1 MHKKN
6 NYLHRLVTVICF
18 TLIFLIP
25 SISLSASI
33 KEYRIWKAIG
43 ARVAWEASRLTGHR
57 FGTGNPIALTNA
69 GYAEIEGYS
78 TQGCMDGLTRRLGVT
93 RGSNTLLEIHSRYDK
108 PLWFFIYY
116 KKSGVGVYLEV
127 NPEAIPGLVNK
138 ADKHGFSQIAGNK
151 LRIPASQ
158 LFTRTAVEKIQ
169 AEHLFANAEEY
180 NEKFANKIFGGN
192 EFRIVT
198 IANAVAAGAPAYAIR
213 AFEFHDHFCPGVL
226 SGILMVNYIK
236 EYFPLHSP
244 GDNYFVLTVKP
255 WCKEDALIVLL
266 NTTPGKKG
274 YAISYPSEEDIAQWK
289 EGAKNAATIIFRQ
302 DGATKKWEGR
312 LLGFS
317 FDKANEMHE
326 FPDYGSSL
334 LNKLYSD
341 LWYLDYFDQPELF
354 VSVIKEFELAE
365 GEDPKAWA
373 RPGVN
378 PLEKLDMIR
387 N

>member
-1 MHKKN
+1 MHKKY
-6 NYLHRLVTVICF
+6 NYLSGLVAIICF

-25 SISLSASI
+25 SISLSASS
-33 KEYRIWKAIG
+33 KEYRVWKAIG
-43 ARVAWEASRLTGHR
+43 ARVAWESSRLTGQR
-57 FGTGNPIALTNA
+57 LGTGDPIALTNA
-69 GYAEIEGYS
+69 GYAEIDGYS
-78 TQGCMDGLTRRLGVT
+78 TQGCMDGLTWRLGVT

-108 PLWFFIYY
+108 ALWFFIYY

-127 NPEAIPGLVNK
+127 NPEAIPELVNK
-138 ADKHGFSQIAGNK
+138 PDKHGFSQIAGNK

-158 LFTRTAVEKIQ
+158 LFTRTAVEKIK

-180 NEKFANKIFGGN
+180 NKKFKNKIFGGN

-213 AFEFHDHFCPGVL
+213 AFEFHDHYCPGVL

-236 EYFPLHSP
+236 EYFSLQSP
-244 GDNYFVLTVKP
+244 GDNYFVLTVNP

-274 YAISYPSEEDIAQWK
+274 YAISYPSEGDIAQWK

-334 LNKLYSD
+334 LNKLYSA
-341 LWYLDYFDQPELF
+341 LWYLDYLDQPELF
-354 VSVIKEFELAE
+354 VSIIKEFELAE

-373 RPGVN
+373 RPGVS
-378 PLEKLDMIR
+378 PLEKLDLIQD
-387 N
+387 

>member
-6 NYLHRLVTVICF
+6 NCLYGLVTIICF
-18 TLIFLIP
+18 TFIFFIP
-25 SISLSASI
+25 SISFSASS
-33 KEYRIWKAIG
+33 KEYRVWKAIG
-43 ARVAWEASRLTGHR
+43 ARVAWESSRLTGQR
-57 FGTGNPIALTNA
+57 PGTDDPIALTNA
-69 GYAEIEGYS
+69 GYAEIDGHS
-78 TQGCMDGLTRRLGVT
+78 TQGCMDGLTWRLGVT
-93 RGSNTLLEIHSRYDK
+93 RGNNTLLEIHSRYDK
-108 PLWFFIYY
+108 ALWFFIYY

-127 NPEAIPGLVNK
+127 NPEVIPGLVNN
-138 ADKHGFSQIAGNK
+138 ADKHGFSQIARNN

-158 LFTRTAVEKIQ
+158 LFTRMAVENIK

-180 NEKFANKIFGGN
+180 NEKFKKKIFGGN

-198 IANAVAAGAPAYAIR
+198 IANGVAAGAPAYAIR
-213 AFEFHDHFCPGVL
+213 AFEFHDHYCPGVL

-236 EYFPLHSP
+236 EYFPLQSP
-244 GDNYFVLTVKP
+244 DDRYFVLTVKP

-266 NTTPGKKG
+266 DTTPGKKG
-274 YAISYPSEEDIAQWK
+274 YAVSYPNEEDTEQWK
-289 EGAKNAATIIFRQ
+289 EEAKNAATIIFLQ
-302 DGATKKWEGR
+302 DGTTKKWEGR

-317 FDKANEMHE
+317 FDKANEMHD
-326 FPDYGSSL
+326 FPDYGSSV

-341 LWYLDYFDQPELF
+341 LWYLNYFDQPELF

-365 GEDPKAWA
+365 GEDPKDWA

-378 PLEKLDMIR
+378 PLEKLDLIQ

>member
-1 MHKKN
+1 MQKKN
-6 NYLHRLVTVICF
+6 NHLSGLVTIICF

-25 SISLSASI
+25 SISLSASS
-33 KEYRIWKAIG
+33 KEYRVWKAIG
-43 ARVAWEASRLTGHR
+43 TRVAWESSQLAGQRL
-57 FGTGNPIALTNA
+57 GTGDPIALTNA
-69 GYAEIEGYS
+69 GYAEIDRHS
-78 TQGCMDGLTRRLGVT
+78 TQGCIDGLTSRLGVT

-116 KKSGVGVYLEV
+116 KESGVGAYLEI
-127 NPEAIPGLVNK
+127 NPEVIPELTNNANK
-138 ADKHGFSQIAGNK
+138 HKFRRRAKNN

-158 LFTRTAVEKIQ
+158 LFIRTAVENIK

-198 IANAVAAGAPAYAIR
+198 IANGVAAGAPAYAIR
-213 AFEFHDHFCPGVL
+213 AFEFHDHYCPGVL

-236 EYFPLHSP
+236 EYFPLQSP
-244 GDNYFVLTVKP
+244 DDRYFVLTVKP
-255 WCKEDALIVLL
+255 WCKEDALMVLL
-266 NTTPGKKG
+266 DTTPGKKG
-274 YAISYPSEEDIAQWK
+274 YAISYPNKEDTAQWK
-289 EGAKNAATIIFRQ
+289 EEAKNAATIIFRQ
-302 DGATKKWEGR
+302 NGTTKRWEGR

-317 FDKANEMHE
+317 FDKANDIHE
-326 FPDYGSSL
+326 FPDYGSSV

-341 LWYLDYFDQPELF
+341 LWYLDYLDQPELF

-365 GEDPKAWA
+365 GEDPKDWA

-378 PLEKLDMIR
+378 PLEKLDLIQD
-387 N
+387 

>member
-6 NYLHRLVTVICF
+6 NCLYGLVTIICF
-18 TLIFLIP
+18 TFIFFIP
-25 SISLSASI
+25 SISFSAPT
-33 KEYRIWKAIG
+33 KEYRVWKAIG
-43 ARVAWEASRLTGHR
+43 TRVAWESSQLTGQR
-57 FGTGNPIALTNA
+57 LETGDPIALTNA
-69 GYAEIEGYS
+69 GYAEIDGYS
-78 TQGCMDGLTRRLGVT
+78 TQGCMDGLTSRLGVT

-116 KKSGVGVYLEV
+116 RKSGVGAYLEI
-127 NPEAIPGLVNK
+127 NPEVIPELINNANK
-138 ADKHGFSQIAGNK
+138 HKFRRRAKNN

-158 LFTRTAVEKIQ
+158 LFIRTAVENIK

-213 AFEFHDHFCPGVL
+213 AFEFHDHYCPGVL
-226 SGILMVNYIK
+226 SGIIMANYIK
-236 EYFPLHSP
+236 ECFPLQSP
-244 GDNYFVLTVKP
+244 DDRYFVLTVKP

-274 YAISYPSEEDIAQWK
+274 YAISYPNEEDTAQWK
-289 EGAKNAATIIFRQ
+289 EEAKNAATIIFRQ
-302 DGATKKWEGR
+302 DSETKKWEGR

-317 FDKANEMHE
+317 FDTANEMHE
-326 FPDYGSSL
+326 FPDYGSSV
-334 LNKLYSD
+334 LNKLYSA
-341 LWYLDYFDQPELF
+341 LWYLDYLDQPELF
-354 VSVIKEFELAE
+354 VSVIKEFELAQ
-365 GEDPKAWA
+365 GEDPKDWA

-378 PLEKLDMIR
+378 PLEKLDMIQ

>member
-6 NYLHRLVTVICF
+6 NCLYGLVTIICF

-25 SISLSASI
+25 SISLSASS
-33 KEYRIWKAIG
+33 KEYRVWKAIG
-43 ARVAWEASRLTGHR
+43 TRVAWESSQLTGQR
-57 FGTGNPIALTNA
+57 LGTGNPIALTNA
-69 GYAEIEGYS
+69 GYAEIDGYS
-78 TQGCMDGLTRRLGVT
+78 TQGCMDGLTSRLGVT

-116 KKSGVGVYLEV
+116 RKSGVGVYLEV
-127 NPEAIPGLVNK
+127 NPEVMPELINNANK
-138 ADKHGFSQIAGNK
+138 HKFRRRAKNN

-158 LFTRTAVEKIQ
+158 LFIRTAVENIK

-213 AFEFHDHFCPGVL
+213 AFEFHDHYCPGVL
-226 SGILMVNYIK
+226 SGIIMANYIK
-236 EYFPLHSP
+236 ECFPLQSP
-244 GDNYFVLTVKP
+244 DDRYFVLTVKP

-266 NTTPGKKG
+266 DTTPGKKG
-274 YAISYPSEEDIAQWK
+274 YAISYPNEEDTAQWK
-289 EGAKNAATIIFRQ
+289 EEAKNAATIIFRQ
-302 DGATKKWEGR
+302 DSETKKWEGR

-317 FDKANEMHE
+317 FDTANEMHE
-326 FPDYGSSL
+326 FPDYGSSV
-334 LNKLYSD
+334 LNKLYSA
-341 LWYLDYFDQPELF
+341 LWYLDYLDQPELF
-354 VSVIKEFELAE
+354 VSVIKEFELAQ
-365 GEDPKAWA
+365 GEDPKDWA

-378 PLEKLDMIR
+378 PLEKLDMIQ

>member
-6 NYLHRLVTVICF
+6 NCLYGLVTIICF

-25 SISLSASI
+25 SISLSASS
-33 KEYRIWKAIG
+33 KEYRVWKAIG
-43 ARVAWEASRLTGHR
+43 TRVAWESSQLTGQR
-57 FGTGNPIALTNA
+57 LGTGNPIALTNA
-69 GYAEIEGYS
+69 GYAEIDGYS
-78 TQGCMDGLTRRLGVT
+78 TQGCMDGLTSRLGVT

-116 KKSGVGVYLEV
+116 RKSGVGVYLEV
-127 NPEAIPGLVNK
+127 NPEVMPELINNANK
-138 ADKHGFSQIAGNK
+138 HKFRRRAKNN

-158 LFTRTAVEKIQ
+158 LFIRTAVENIK

-213 AFEFHDHFCPGVL
+213 AFEFHDHYCPGVL
-226 SGILMVNYIK
+226 SGIIMANYIK
-236 EYFPLHSP
+236 ECFPLQSP
-244 GDNYFVLTVKP
+244 DDRYFVLTVKP

-266 NTTPGKKG
+266 DTTPGKKG
-274 YAISYPSEEDIAQWK
+274 YAISYPNEEDTAQWK
-289 EGAKNAATIIFRQ
+289 EEAKNAATIIFRQ
-302 DGATKKWEGR
+302 DSETKKWKGR

-317 FDKANEMHE
+317 FDTANEMHE
-326 FPDYGSSL
+326 FPDYGSSV
-334 LNKLYSD
+334 LNKLYSA
-341 LWYLDYFDQPELF
+341 LWYLDYLDQSELF
-354 VSVIKEFELAE
+354 VSVIKEFELAQ
-365 GEDPKAWA
+365 GEDPKDWA

-378 PLEKLDMIR
+378 PLEKLDMIQ

>member
-1 MHKKN
+1 MQKKN
-6 NYLHRLVTVICF
+6 NHLSGLVTIICF

-25 SISLSASI
+25 SISLSASS
-33 KEYRIWKAIG
+33 KEYRVWKAIG
-43 ARVAWEASRLTGHR
+43 ARVAWESSQLAGQRPETGD
-57 FGTGNPIALTNA
+57 PIALTNA
-69 GYAEIEGYS
+69 GYAEIDGYS

-108 PLWFFIYY
+108 PLWFFVYY

-127 NPEAIPGLVNK
+127 NPEVIPELINNANK
-138 ADKHGFSQIAGNK
+138 HKFRRRAKNN
-151 LRIPASQ
+151 LRIPSSR
-158 LFTRTAVEKIQ
+158 LFIRTAVENIK
-169 AEHLFANAEEY
+169 AEHLFLNAEEY

-213 AFEFHDHFCPGVL
+213 SFEFHDHYCPGVL
-226 SGILMVNYIK
+226 SGILMANYIK
-236 EYFPLHSP
+236 EYFPLQSP

-274 YAISYPSEEDIAQWK
+274 YAISYPNEEDTAQWK
-289 EGAKNAATIIFRQ
+289 EEAKNAATIIFRQ
-302 DGATKKWEGR
+302 DSETKKWEGR

-317 FDKANEMHE
+317 FDTANEMHE
-326 FPDYGSSL
+326 FPDYGSSV
-334 LNKLYSD
+334 LNKLYSA
-341 LWYLDYFDQPELF
+341 LWYLDYLDQPELF
-354 VSVIKEFELAE
+354 VSVIKEFELTE
-365 GEDPKAWA
+365 GEDPKDWA

-378 PLEKLDMIR
+378 PLEKLDMIQD
-387 N
+387 

>member
-6 NYLHRLVTVICF
+6 NCLYGLVTIICF
-18 TLIFLIP
+18 TFFFFIP
-25 SISLSASI
+25 SIAFSASS
-33 KEYRIWKAIG
+33 KEYRVWKAIG
-43 ARVAWEASRLTGHR
+43 TRVAWESSRLSGQR
-57 FGTGNPIALTNA
+57 PGTGDPIALTNA
-69 GYAEIEGYS
+69 GYAEIDGYS
-78 TQGCMDGLTRRLGVT
+78 TQGCMDGLTWRLGVT

-116 KKSGVGVYLEV
+116 RKSGVGVYLEI
-127 NPEAIPGLVNK
+127 NPEVIPELINNVNK
-138 ADKHGFSQIAGNK
+138 HKFSRIVKNN

-158 LFTRTAVEKIQ
+158 LFIRTAVENIK

-198 IANAVAAGAPAYAIR
+198 IANGVAAGAPAYAIR
-213 AFEFHDHFCPGVL
+213 AFEFHDHYCPGVL

-236 EYFPLHSP
+236 EYFPLQSS
-244 GDNYFVLTVKP
+244 GDRYFVLTVKP

-274 YAISYPSEEDIAQWK
+274 YAISYPNEEDMAQWK
-289 EGAKNAATIIFRQ
+289 DEAKNAATIIFRQ
-302 DGATKKWEGR
+302 DGTTKRWEGR

-317 FDKANEMHE
+317 FDKANEIHE

-354 VSVIKEFELAE
+354 VSVIKEFELE
-365 GEDPKAWA
+365 QGEDPKDWA

-378 PLEKLDMIR
+378 PLEKLDMIQD
-387 N
+387 

>member
-6 NYLHRLVTVICF
+6 NCLYGLVTIICF
-18 TLIFLIP
+18 TFIFFIP
-25 SISLSASI
+25 SISLSASS
-33 KEYRIWKAIG
+33 KEYRVWKAIG
-43 ARVAWEASRLTGHR
+43 TRVAWESSLLTGQR
-57 FGTGNPIALTNA
+57 LGTGDPIALTNA
-69 GYAEIEGYS
+69 GYAEIDGYS
-78 TQGCMDGLTRRLGVT
+78 TQGCMDGLTWRLGVT
-93 RGSNTLLEIHSRYDK
+93 RGSNTLLEIHSCYDK
-108 PLWFFIYY
+108 ALWFFIYY

-127 NPEAIPGLVNK
+127 NPEVIPGLINNAK
-138 ADKHGFSQIAGNK
+138 KHKFSRIAKNN
-151 LRIPASQ
+151 LHIPASQ
-158 LFTRTAVEKIQ
+158 LFIRTAVENIK

-213 AFEFHDHFCPGVL
+213 SFEFHDHYCPGVL
-226 SGILMVNYIK
+226 SGILMANYIK
-236 EYFPLHSP
+236 EYFPLQSP
-244 GDNYFVLTVKP
+244 DNKYFVLTVNP
-255 WCKEDALIVLL
+255 WCKEDALMVLL

-274 YAISYPSEEDIAQWK
+274 YAISYPNEEDMIKWK
-289 EGAKNAATIIFRQ
+289 EEAKNAATIIFRQ
-302 DGATKKWEGR
+302 DGAKEWEGR

-317 FDKANEMHE
+317 FDEANDMHD

-334 LNKLYSD
+334 LNKLYSA
-341 LWYLDYFDQPELF
+341 LWYLDYLDQPELF

-365 GEDPKAWA
+365 GKDPKDWA
-373 RPGVN
+373 RPGIN